1 MTIPAAFFEGIQQLN
16 DQDFYPCHD
25 TLEALWFEA
34 LEPEK
39 SLYQG
44 ILQIAVGCYHL
55 GNHNLRG
62 ATILVGEGLR
72 RLRDH
77 GEAEYGG
84 FNLQDF
90 INQGEALL
98 VKLQHLEPVDV
109 PDMAKELMDTSTF
122 PKLNKITT
130 VY

>member
-1 MTIPAAFFEGIQQLN
+1 MTIPESFFDGIQQLN

-72 RLRDH
+72 RLRDSN
-77 GEAEYGG
+77 EDEYAG
-84 FNLQDF
+84 FDLKDF
-90 INQGEALL
+90 IVQGEAFLTR
-98 VKLQHLEPVDV
+98 LQHLDPADV
-109 PDMAKELMDTSTF
+109 PSVAQELMDNSAF
-122 PKLNKITT
+122 PKLKKVATA
-130 VY
+130 

>member
-34 LEPEK
+34 IEPEK

-72 RLRDH
+72 RLRDSD
-77 GEAEYGG
+77 EDEYGG
-84 FNLQDF
+84 FDLKDF
-90 INQGEALL
+90 IGQGETFLT
-98 VKLQHLEPVDV
+98 KLQYLDPVDV
-109 PDMAKELMDTSTF
+109 PEVAKDLMETSTF
-122 PKLNKITT
+122 PKLQKVATT
-130 VY
+130 